1 MENKLWEF
9 KVFVDKVNKYLL
21 HIVKK
26 NQRQNQNEL
35 TRDRRQGNGEKKEVI
50 NDNADTFGL
59 CIGQVTLTFT
69 EI

>member
-35 TRDRRQGNGEKKEVI
+35 TRDRRQGNGEKKEVTI
-50 NDNADTFGL
+50 MLILLAYALGR
-59 CIGQVTLTFT
+59 
-69 EI
+69 